1 MAYGFQIRTNEGLT
15 DVANINVARF
25 ISSYNRTN
33 ASGTVVEN
41 NFSFANNLGH
51 IFISPNDTKITP
63 DFTWNEGTKTLSYFR
78 PTDQS
83 GANMIT
89 SSQFSVNFTITFIM
103 FD

>member
-1 MAYGFQIRTNEGLT
+1 MSYGVEIRTNQGLI

-25 ISSYNRTN
+25 ISSYDRTN

-51 IFISPNDTKITP
+51 IFISPNDSLITP
-63 DFTWNEGTKTLSYFR
+63 DFSWNESTKTLNYFR
-78 PTDQS
+78 PADQS
-83 GANMIT
+83 GSGLIT
-89 SSQFSVNFTITFIM
+89 NSMFSSNFTITFIM